1 MATSPS
7 GTQITPPRVPLIDDR
22 TGQIDRA
29 WYLFFYNLF
38 TGSNVNSDVIAAL
51 QSALQSAPQVQQVSV
66 GEVLQSIQTAVSGM
80 QADIDQAWA
89 TAQIAQLAPV
99 YAPPELSA
107 YLTPPST
114 ITVTGSPFSYQN
126 TTTFPASVTVQGGTV
141 SKVEFSRD
149 GTTWYDVGTVAG
161 MFSLS
166 PSDRLRVTYTVAPTM
181 TLIPR

>member
-1 MATSPS
+1 MATLPT
-7 GTQITPPRVPLIDDR
+7 GAQITPPRVPLIDPR

-38 TGSNVNSDVIAAL
+38 NGSSANTDVLGAVLVNPIDTPSGDVQTAL
-51 QSALQSAPQVQQVSV
+51 QSLQTNLATLWTDV
-66 GEVLQSIQTAVSGM
+66 
-80 QADIDQAWA
+80 DQIRA
-89 TAQIAQLAPV
+89 TAEIAQLAPPDS
-99 YAPPELSA
+99 AIPLSA
-107 YLTPPST
+107 AIVPPST

-126 TTTFPASVTVQGGTV
+126 TTTFPADVIVQGGTV

-149 GTTWYDVGTVAG
+149 GSTWYDVGVVAG
-161 MFSLS
+161 MLGLS